1 MQIDFHYGVIYV
13 VARLAGMDAKRAEI
27 VAHACQYVD
36 DAASNEVW
44 EFARG
49 NLAAFESRAH
59 RAEYRTQNPL
69 SWPAF
74 HFIPG
79 AEGRKFEERVICKAD
94 SPLAAES
101 VARAIEER
109 HSDTGLHRL
118 GVALHSYVD
127 TWAHQQFSGIVSAHN
142 VVFFLE
148 GEDRECIAW
157 AAKVQRALNI
167 AGATAAALALN
178 LVSRLGHGS
187 ALYFPDMPWMKWSYR
202 DFHNQRIERDNLA
215 EFMTAAD
222 MACRAIRGYL
232 NGNMRFHNERG
243 LRADE
248 HAALKALLGNNR
260 ERNRNRRYAAFASDV
275 ANGRI
280 PGLRETIS
288 PYAASGPG
296 SWEQIAREIVRGHY
310 DNGMPYHRRELLA
323 ESNHRRVLAA
333 ILQHRQDLINEILPA
348 HDIAFA

>member
-1 MQIDFHYGVIYV
+1 MHIDFHYGVIYV
-13 VARLAGMDAKRAEI
+13 VARLAGMDARRAEI

-36 DAASNEVW
+36 DAASTEVW

-79 AEGRKFEERVICKAD
+79 AEGRKFEERVICKAN
-94 SPLAAES
+94 SPLAVEAVE
-101 VARAIEER
+101 RAIEDR
-109 HSDTGLHRL
+109 VADIGLHRL
-118 GVALHSYVD
+118 VVALHSYVD
-127 TWAHQQFSGIVSAHN
+127 TLAHQQFSGIVSAHN

-148 GEDRECIAW
+148 GEDREPTAW
-157 AAKVQRALNI
+157 AARAQSALNT

-202 DFHNQRIERDNLA
+202 NFYNQRIERDNLV

-232 NGNMRFHNERG
+232 KGNVRFQNEPG
-243 LRADE
+243 LSADD
-248 HAALKALLGNNR
+248 HAALKALLRTNR
-260 ERNRNRRYAAFASDV
+260 ERNRHRRYAAFERDV
-275 ANGRI
+275 ASGKI
-280 PGLRETIS
+280 PGLRETIP
-288 PYAASGPG
+288 PYSASGPD
-296 SWEQIAREIVRGHY
+296 SWEQIARDIVRGHY